1 MQKVMLIMR
10 NELRKTLR
18 STGYV
23 IFAFVVPV
31 VAVLILAVISIIQQP
46 ASDVAGNAPNNVP
59 SQLAVEGYVDQSG
72 LILTIPY
79 DIPRYQLIP
88 FENEEA
94 AKQAMADGEI
104 TAYYLIPQ
112 DYIQRGEV
120 YYVYPDERSY
130 LEDGQQWVM
139 SWTLTYNLAGANPN
153 LADIVWNPAMK
164 VEETQLSASN
174 QAGAATGEDCSRP
187 GAACESYDLIRYIP
201 SIMVAIF
208 YITFMSSSSMLF
220 NSIGTEKENRVIE
233 VLMLSV
239 SPRQLL
245 TGKTLGLCIASL
257 LQTVAWLGAIYASFT
272 MGKPIFNLPENFVFP
287 TEIVLWGLAFFLGGY
302 LLYASLMAGA
312 GAMVPKM
319 KEAGIANFI
328 AMIPL
333 LIGYIFGLM
342 APLAE
347 ATESPLLIFMSFF
360 PLTSPVVMIMRLTD
374 SLVPFW
380 QLLLSLVLVYATAWW
395 ALRASADIF
404 HAQNLLSGR
413 PFSVRSYLMALIGR
427 T

>member
-10 NELRKTLR
+10 NELKKTLR
-18 STGYV
+18 STGYI
-23 IFAFVVPV
+23 IFAFVIPFIAILV
-31 VAVLILAVISIIQQP
+31 LAVINIARQP
-46 ASDVAGNAPNNVP
+46 ASGDAGNTSNNAS
-59 SQLAVEGYVDQSG
+59 SQPAVEGYVDLSG

-79 DIPRYQLIP
+79 DIPRYHLIP

-94 AKQAMADGEI
+94 AQQAMATGEI

-120 YYVYPDERSY
+120 YYVYPDDRSY

-139 SWTLTYNLAGANPN
+139 SWTLTYNLAGGNNA

-164 VEETQLSASN
+164 VEETHLTSSSQPTGPA
-174 QAGAATGEDCSRP
+174 GEDCSRP
-187 GAACESYDLIRYIP
+187 GFACESNDLIRYIP
-201 SIMVAIF
+201 SVLVAIF

-239 SPRQLL
+239 NPRQLL
-245 TGKTLGLCIASL
+245 AGKTLGLCIASL
-257 LQTVAWLGAIYASFT
+257 LQTLAWLGAIYASFT
-272 MGKPIFNLPENFVFP
+272 LGKPIFNLPENFVFP
-287 TEIVLWGLAFFLGGY
+287 MDILGWGLAFFLGGY
-302 LLYASLMAGA
+302 GLYASLMAGA
-312 GAMVPKM
+312 GALVPKM
-319 KEAGIANFI
+319 KEAGIASFI

-333 LIGYIFGLM
+333 LFGYMFGLM
-342 APLAE
+342 APMAD
-347 ATESPLLIFMSFF
+347 ATQSPLIVFMSFF

-380 QLLLSLVLVYATAWW
+380 QLFLSLILVYATAWW

-413 PFSVRSYLMALIGR
+413 PFSVKYYLMAFIGR

>member
-1 MQKVMLIMR
+1 
-10 NELRKTLR
+10 
-18 STGYV
+18 
-23 IFAFVVPV
+23 
-31 VAVLILAVISIIQQP
+31 
-46 ASDVAGNAPNNVP
+46 
-59 SQLAVEGYVDQSG
+59 
-72 LILTIPY
+72 
-79 DIPRYQLIP
+79 
-88 FENEEA
+88 
-94 AKQAMADGEI
+94 
-104 TAYYLIPQ
+104 
-112 DYIQRGEV
+112 
-120 YYVYPDERSY
+120 
-130 LEDGQQWVM
+130 
-139 SWTLTYNLAGANPN
+139 
-153 LADIVWNPAMK
+153 
-164 VEETQLSASN
+164 
-174 QAGAATGEDCSRP
+174 
-187 GAACESYDLIRYIP
+187 
-201 SIMVAIF
+201 
-208 YITFMSSSSMLF
+208 
-220 NSIGTEKENRVIE
+220 
-233 VLMLSV
+233 MLSV

-245 TGKTLGLCIASL
+245 AGKTLGLCIASL

-347 ATESPLLIFMSFF
+347 ATESPLLILMSFF

-380 QLLLSLVLVYATAWW
+380 QLLLSLILVYATAWW

-413 PFSVRSYLMALIGR
+413 PFSVRSYLLALIGR
-427 T
+427 S

>member
-10 NELRKTLR
+10 NELKKTLR
-18 STGYV
+18 STGYI
-23 IFAFVVPV
+23 IFAFVIPFIAILV
-31 VAVLILAVISIIQQP
+31 LAVINIARQP
-46 ASDVAGNAPNNVP
+46 ASGDAGNTSNNAS
-59 SQLAVEGYVDQSG
+59 SQPAVEGYVDLSG

-79 DIPRYQLIP
+79 DIPRYHLIP

-94 AKQAMADGEI
+94 AQQAMATGEI

-120 YYVYPDERSY
+120 YYVYPDDRSY

-139 SWTLTYNLAGANPN
+139 SWTLTYNLAGGNNA
-153 LADIVWNPAMK
+153 LADIVWNPALK
-164 VEETQLSASN
+164 VEETNLASSS
-174 QAGAATGEDCSRP
+174 QPTGPAGEDCSRP
-187 GAACESYDLIRYIP
+187 GFACESNDLIRYIP
-201 SIMVAIF
+201 SILVAIF
-208 YITFMSSSSMLF
+208 YITFTSSSSMLF

-239 SPRQLL
+239 NPRQLL
-245 TGKTLGLCIASL
+245 AGKTLGLCIASL
-257 LQTVAWLGAIYASFT
+257 LQTLAWLGAIYASFT
-272 MGKPIFNLPENFVFP
+272 LGKPIFNLPENFVFP
-287 TEIVLWGLAFFLGGY
+287 MDILGWGLAFFLGGY
-302 LLYASLMAGA
+302 GLYASLMAGA
-312 GAMVPKM
+312 GALVPKM
-319 KEAGIANFI
+319 KEAGIASFI

-333 LIGYIFGLM
+333 LFGYMFGLM
-342 APLAE
+342 APMAD
-347 ATESPLLIFMSFF
+347 ATQSPMIVFMSFF

-380 QLLLSLVLVYATAWW
+380 QLFLSLILVYATAWW

-413 PFSVRSYLMALIGR
+413 PFSVKYYLMAFIGR

>member
-10 NELRKTLR
+10 NELKKTLR
-18 STGYV
+18 STGYI
-23 IFAFVVPV
+23 IFAFVVPF
-31 VAVLILAVISIIQQP
+31 VAVLILMVINITRQP
-46 ASDVAGNAPNNVP
+46 ASSDAVDTSNNTS

-72 LILTIPY
+72 LILSIPN
-79 DIPRYQLIP
+79 DIPPNHLIP

-94 AKQAMADGEI
+94 AQQAMAEGEI

-120 YYVYPDERSY
+120 YYVYPDDRSY

-139 SWTLTYNLAGANPN
+139 SWTLTYNLAGENPN
-153 LADIVWNPAMK
+153 LANIIWNPATK
-164 VEETQLSASN
+164 VDETQLAASN
-174 QAGAATGEDCSRP
+174 QPGGPAGEDCSRP

-201 SIMVAIF
+201 SILVAIF

-233 VLMLSV
+233 VLMVSV

-245 TGKTLGLCIASL
+245 AGKTLGLCIASL
-257 LQTVAWLGAIYASFT
+257 LQTIAWLGAIYASFT
-272 MGKPIFNLPENFVFP
+272 MGKPIFSLPENFVFP
-287 TEIVLWGLAFFLGGY
+287 MEIVLWGLAFFLGGY
-302 LLYASLMAGA
+302 ALYASLMAGA

-333 LIGYIFGLM
+333 LIGYMFGLL
-342 APLAE
+342 APLAD
-347 ATESPLLIFMSFF
+347 ATGSPLLIFMSFF